1 MKIKCVG
8 KSKTMFLV
16 EIESL
21 IKNRV
26 GIKHKLVMTTI
37 KNYGG
42 LEWKSS
48 SYCNNTIPSKAT
60 KWISTL
66 YNEKFRCGVEY
77 ETSVKTGKQTN
88 ISIWIS
94 MDGKSNVVMELKNQT
109 LYEDA
114 INILVGLTKRLKPIE
129 LPTKNKKVVGG

>member
-1 MKIKCVG
+1 
-8 KSKTMFLV
+8 
-16 EIESL
+16 
-21 IKNRV
+21 
-26 GIKHKLVMTTI
+26 MTTN

-48 SYCNNTIPSKAT
+48 YYDNGATPSTAT
-60 KWISTL
+60 KMIYSL

-77 ETSVKTGKQTN
+77 ETSLKTGKQTK

-94 MDGKSNVVMELKNQT
+94 TDGKSNVVMELKNQT